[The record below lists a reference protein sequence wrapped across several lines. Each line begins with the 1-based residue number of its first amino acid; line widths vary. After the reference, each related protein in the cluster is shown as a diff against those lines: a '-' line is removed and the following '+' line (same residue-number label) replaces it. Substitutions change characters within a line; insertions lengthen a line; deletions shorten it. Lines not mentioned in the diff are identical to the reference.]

1 MDKVSELLEKGAQN
15 EREIDADGR
24 DFSIDTVWLSLLIAQ
39 SEIIDLLTDIKKMMS
54 EYKSS
59 RFELID
65 INEG

>member
-1 MDKVSELLEKGAQN
+1 MGKFNELMAKGAQK

-54 EYKSS
+54 E
-59 RFELID
+59 LQVQ
-65 INEG
+65 